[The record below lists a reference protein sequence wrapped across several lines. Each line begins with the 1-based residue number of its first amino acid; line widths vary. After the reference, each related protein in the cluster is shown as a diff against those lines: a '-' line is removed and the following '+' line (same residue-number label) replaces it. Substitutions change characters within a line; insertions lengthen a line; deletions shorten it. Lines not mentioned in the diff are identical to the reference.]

1 MENEG
6 CDPAF
11 VSRHLSPLEVNV
23 AGRITRL
30 QFQKRTPDRANVYL
44 DGEFAFGAP
53 AVAAARLRIGQF
65 LSDADIARLHAVDAE
80 EKAYDRAV
88 RFLSFR
94 PRSQAEVRH
103 HLAQAEVEEAVI
115 EAVLVRLTEHGHL
128 DDAGFA
134 RYWVENRE
142 QFRPKGARALR
153 QELRGKGLDSA
164 TIETAVGQLDETAS
178 AYEAARLRAS
188 RLAPLAQTD
197 PLAFHRKLGDF
208 LLRRGFGY
216 EVVREVVARL
226 AEELAD
232 DEQPHT
238 DA

>member
-1 MENEG
+1 M
-6 CDPAF
+6 
-11 VSRHLSPLEVNV
+11 
-23 AGRITRL
+23 AGHITALR
-30 QFQKRTPDRANVYL
+30 FQQHTPDRANVYL
-44 DGEFAFGAP
+44 DGEFAFGLP

-65 LSDADIARLHAVDAE
+65 LSDADIARLQAVDAE

-88 RFLSFR
+88 RFLNFR
-94 PRSQAEVRH
+94 PRSQAEVRR
-103 HLAQAEVEEAVI
+103 HLAQAAVEEAVI
-115 EAVLVRLTEHGHL
+115 EAVLVRLTEHGYL

-164 TIETAVGQLDETAS
+164 TIETAVGQLDETAG
-178 AYEAARLRAS
+178 AYEAARPRAL
-188 RLAPLAQTD
+188 RLAPLVQAD
-197 PLAFHRKLGDF
+197 PLAFRRKLSDF

-226 AEELAD
+226 AEELTD
-232 DEQPHT
+232 DERLMTNDQ
-238 DA
+238 